1 MTAEPLLAEVVT
13 WEDAVEMNHAAM
25 KSTSRR
31 RDVRHLPWARL
42 IVLGFMALATI
53 GTLFTMGAG
62 GSAEGFVGEGTVDI
76 ATGHTTRLLAL
87 GTMAPGDVVTG
98 ASTVENNGSLDLRY
112 EVVSNTTEDTLA
124 AQLTLTVKVG
134 VKDCTDTGIDSSGTV
149 LYGPA
154 RLGSMEGIDI
164 FGDAAQTGRIL
175 ASGEMEILCLQVS
188 LPLDT
193 GNDYQGL
200 MTSATLTFWAEQA
213 DGS

>member
-1 MTAEPLLAEVVT
+1 MGLMAFAAVGSLL
-13 WEDAVEMNHAAM
+13 
-25 KSTSRR
+25 
-31 RDVRHLPWARL
+31 
-42 IVLGFMALATI
+42 TI
-53 GTLFTMGAG
+53 AAG

-98 ASTVENNGSLDLRY
+98 ASTVENSGTLGLRY
-112 EVVSNTTEDTLA
+112 GMVSNTTEDTLA

-134 VKDCTDTGIDSSGTV
+134 VNDCTDTGIDSSGSV

-154 RLGSMEGIDI
+154 RLGSMEGTDI
-164 FGDAAQTGRIL
+164 FGDPAQTGRTL
-175 ASGEMEILCLQVS
+175 TSGEIEVLCLQVS

-200 MTSATLTFWAEQA
+200 ETTATLTFWAEQSA
-213 DGS
+213 AQ